1 MLKIYLIIVNAVAL
15 LLMLSDKSFARRKM
29 WRIPEAA
36 LIGIAVIGGSV
47 GALVGM
53 YLFRHKTRH
62 LKFRYG
68 LPLLIILQA
77 ALLLWL
83 PECPSFLNAS
93 AAFAAWGAA
102 VNLIGTAATYAR
114 WI

>member
-53 YLFRHKTRH
+53 YLFRHKTKH
-62 LKFRYG
+62 MKFVIG
-68 LPLLIILQA
+68 IPLILIAQV
-77 ALLLWL
+77 LLWI
-83 PECPSFLNAS
+83 
-93 AAFAAWGAA
+93 
-102 VNLIGTAATYAR
+102 LIV
-114 WI
+114 